1 MAESKLVT
9 YQLAGGVPIFK
20 PQIGFE
26 LPKGEFSPAVIGSQV
41 PVVPKQNWWQRN
53 NINTNSVMNFMGN
66 LLNLAG
72 GTANVIAAFKKGEPM
87 QVGNQTLDPAQAQM
101 LYQVALANQQ
111 AGGGQAGNEAMLRMM
126 EQNQQMIFQMMN
138 NKNTAENKDNT
149 LLYVGG
155 AVLAVVVIG
164 GIIYVATK
172 K

>member
-9 YQLAGGVPIFK
+9 YQLAGGIPIFK

-26 LPKGEFSPAVIGSQV
+26 LPKGEFSPAVIGSQG
-41 PVVPKQNWWQRN
+41 PVIPKQNWFQRN

-111 AGGGQAGNEAMLRMM
+111 AGGGQAGNEAMLRVI
-126 EQNQQMIFQMMN
+126 EQNQRTIQELIDE
-138 NKNTAENKDNT
+138 KNSKEKDNT

-155 AVLAVVVIG
+155 AVLAAVVIG

>member
-9 YQLAGGVPIFK
+9 YQLAGGIPIFK

-26 LPKGEFSPAVIGSQV
+26 LPKGEFSPAVIGSQG
-41 PVVPKQNWWQRN
+41 PVVPKQNWFQRN

-111 AGGGQAGNEAMLRMM
+111 AGGGQAGNEAMLRVI
-126 EQNQQMIFQMMN
+126 EQNQRTIQELIDE
-138 NKNTAENKDNT
+138 KNSKEKDNT

-155 AVLAVVVIG
+155 AVLAAVVIG